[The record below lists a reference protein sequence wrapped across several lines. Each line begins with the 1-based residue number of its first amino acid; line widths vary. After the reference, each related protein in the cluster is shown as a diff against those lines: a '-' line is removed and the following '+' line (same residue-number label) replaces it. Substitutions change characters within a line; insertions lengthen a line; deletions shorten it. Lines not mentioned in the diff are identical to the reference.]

1 MESSPLSRHFDLR
14 LQELNQQIHSCLKD
28 VRKHLQELEQAAQQ
42 PPVAGPVGGQPK
54 DFAQLLKESL
64 QQRTPPPGKDR

>member
-14 LQELNQQIHSCLKD
+14 LKELNQQIHSCLKD

-42 PPVAGPVGGQPK
+42 PPVAGPPK
-54 DFAQLLKESL
+54 DFAQLLKDSL
-64 QQRTPPPGKDR
+64 QQRTPPTGEGK

>member
-14 LQELNQQIHSCLKD
+14 LKELNQQIHSCLKD
-28 VRKHLQELEQAAQQ
+28 VRKHLQELEQAAAQQ
-42 PPVAGPVGGQPK
+42 TPAAGPPK

-64 QQRTPPPGKDR
+64 QQRTPPPGK

>member
-14 LQELNQQIHSCLKD
+14 LKELNQQIHSCLKD
-28 VRKHLQELEQAAQQ
+28 VRKHLHELEQAAQQ
-42 PPVAGPVGGQPK
+42 PPAGSPPK

-64 QQRTPPPGKDR
+64 QQRPTPPAEGR

>member
-14 LQELNQQIHSCLKD
+14 LKELNQQIHSCLKD

-42 PPVAGPVGGQPK
+42 APSAKPPA

-64 QQRTPPPGKDR
+64 QQRTPPPGPDK